1 MKSFFNLNT
10 LALALF
16 SFLIIA
22 CAASKTNVSPY
33 VGDWKYTFPSQDG
46 GEIDATM
53 TITEIENGFSGIL
66 SSDMGSVDLEE
77 LVIEKG
83 KLTAQFSIQ
92 EYEISMNGEFDGD
105 TFTGIVNFDGN
116 EIPMNATRSPAST
129 K

>member
-10 LALALF
+10 LALILF

-22 CAASKTNVSPY
+22 CAASKTSVSPY
-33 VGDWKYTFPSQDG
+33 VGDWNYTFPSQDG

-53 TITEIENGFSGIL
+53 TITEIESGFSGIL

-83 KLTAQFSIQ
+83 KLTAKFSIQ

-105 TFTGIVNFDGN
+105 TYAGIVDFDGN
-116 EIPMNATRSPAST
+116 EFPMNATRAPAST